1 MSFLDKIKDINEL
14 RKNAGELKQLQSQ
27 LAKKTVTGI
36 SGDGKVSIVLDGNQ
50 NVISVTIDDS
60 IIGNKIQLEKSV
72 KDGLFRSLDALKKMM
87 ASQFSSF
94 LK

>member
-14 RKNAGELKQLQSQ
+14 RKNAGELKALQSQ
-27 LAKKTVTGI
+27 LGKETVTGV

-50 NVISVTIDDS
+50 NVISVSIDES
-60 IIGNKIQLEKSV
+60 IVGNKAQLEKSV
-72 KDGLFRSLDALKKMM
+72 KDSMFRGLDALKKMM
-87 ASQFSSF
+87 AAQFSSF

>member
-14 RKNAGELKQLQSQ
+14 RKNAGELKELQGK
-27 LAKKTVTGI
+27 LAKEQVTGK
-36 SGDGKVSIVLDGNQ
+36 SQDGKVTIVLDGNQ
-50 NVISVTIDDS
+50 NVISVTIDES
-60 IIGNKIQLEKSV
+60 IVGNKAQLEKSV